1 VRVLMISKACLVGA
15 YQRKLEEIAR
25 FPDIDLMVIVPPSW
39 REESRVVRLERAHT
53 EGYDLVVEP
62 LVFNGSFH
70 FHFYP
75 RLRQRLHT
83 FSPEVVHIDEEP
95 YNLAT
100 FHALQLSKG
109 IGAAALW
116 FSWQN
121 LNRRYPLPFR
131 LIERYNLRRADYAIA
146 GSEGAAAIWRE
157 KGYRG
162 PMAVIPQ
169 FGVDPDIFTPTP
181 STALGRP
188 SSPHLDTG
196 FARRDPAQG
205 FVIGYVG
212 RLVPEKGVDLL
223 LEATKDLQGM
233 WRLHIVGEGP
243 ERGAIE
249 TQVRRLGLGP
259 RVTFEEGWLP
269 SLRMP
274 AFYRQ
279 LDALVLPSRSQPNWV
294 EQFGRVLIEAM
305 ACGVP
310 VVGSNCGEIPNVIGE
325 AGLVFPEDDAETLR
339 ECLRQL
345 MRDLDLWSSLARR
358 GRERVLNH
366 FTQKRIAAKTVA
378 VYRELGDL

>member
-1 VRVLMISKACLVGA
+1 MVSKACLVGA
-15 YQRKLEEIAR
+15 YQRKLEEMAR
-25 FPDIDLMVIVPPSW
+25 LPDIDLMVIVPPSW
-39 REESRVVRLERAHT
+39 REGSRVVRLERAHT

-62 LVFNGSFH
+62 VVFNGSFH

-75 RLRQRLHT
+75 RLQQRLHA
-83 FSPEVVHIDEEP
+83 FAPQLVHIDEEP
-95 YNLAT
+95 YNFAT
-100 FHALQLSKG
+100 FHALQLSKR

-131 LIERYNLRRADYAIA
+131 LIERHNLRRADYAIA

-157 KGYRG
+157 KGYTG
-162 PMAVIPQ
+162 PLAVIPQ
-169 FGVDPDIFTPTP
+169 FGVDPDIFAPTP
-181 STALGRP
+181 STGLGQP
-188 SSPHLDTG
+188 SPSQLDKG
-196 FARRDPAQG
+196 FGRRDPAQG

-223 LEATKDLQGM
+223 LQAAKDLPGM
-233 WRLHIVGEGP
+233 WRLHIVGKGS
-243 ERGAIE
+243 ERGAIKSL
-249 TQVRRLGLGP
+249 VSRLGLRP
-259 RVTFEEGWLP
+259 RVTLEERWLP

-274 AFYRQ
+274 HFYRQ

-310 VVGSNCGEIPNVIGE
+310 VVGSDCGEIPNVIGE

-339 ECLRQL
+339 ECLMRL
-345 MRDLDLWSSLARR
+345 MRDPALWSTLARR

-366 FTQKRIAAKTVA
+366 FTQKRIAARTVA
-378 VYRELGDL
+378 IYRELMDG